1 MYSIAILIVI
11 TLSGLNANAQKLYIG
26 ARIGANLANES
37 LQLNNNY
44 YSPIPTYSSR
54 TGFLGGGQVDFW
66 FNNFFAISAQVLYDQ
81 KGTQQSSALNTDDVI
96 LNYFEIPILLKASMG
111 IGNFYPYVCAGP
123 SVGLFLSGSEK
134 FSGTYTTENS
144 PSPQTGDTTFAIDR
158 STMNT
163 LDVSADIGAGVS
175 FKMPSGVMLFL
186 EATDAIGLVNIANSY
201 GESVVKSQDIR
212 LAAGILFPLN

>member
-1 MYSIAILIVI
+1 MY
-11 TLSGLNANAQKLYIG
+11 AQ
-26 ARIGANLANES
+26 ARVSVSSCQEARNLAG
-37 LQLNNNY
+37 
-44 YSPIPTYSSR
+44 PTPR
-54 TGFLGGGQVDFW
+54 KT
-66 FNNFFAISAQVLYDQ
+66 AQVR
-81 KGTQQSSALNTDDVI
+81 K
-96 LNYFEIPILLKASMG
+96 
-111 IGNFYPYVCAGP
+111 
-123 SVGLFLSGSEK
+123 
-134 FSGTYTTENS
+134 
-144 PSPQTGDTTFAIDR
+144 TGDTTFAIDR